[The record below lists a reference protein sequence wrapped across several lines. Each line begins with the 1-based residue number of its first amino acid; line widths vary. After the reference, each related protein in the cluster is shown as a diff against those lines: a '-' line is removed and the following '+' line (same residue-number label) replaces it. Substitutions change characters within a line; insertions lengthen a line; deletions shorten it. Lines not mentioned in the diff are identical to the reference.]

1 MRLEGEPSPRL
12 TDRLTRDT
20 SINNREDN
28 LLMLLC
34 SPPPSAPNY
43 RWIQETTRRFGLL
56 SPQHTQQPRM
66 RLKVLSGR
74 RGPAAPP
81 ASVMGP
87 CLEPPGPGSRRG
99 SGKGPGAGE
108 CCIWLPDLFSIMF
121 LGMWSD
127 GKGRSLSQH

>member
-34 SPPPSAPNY
+34 TTTPPSAPNY

-56 SPQHTQQPRM
+56 SPQHPQQPRT
-66 RLKVLSGR
+66 RLKVLSGH
-74 RGPAAPP
+74 RGPVDPP
-81 ASVMGP
+81 ASAMGP

-99 SGKGPGAGE
+99 SGKGRELGNVVFGFPTYLASCSWGCRVMERGE
-108 CCIWLPDLFSIMF
+108 A
-121 LGMWSD
+121 
-127 GKGRSLSQH
+127 